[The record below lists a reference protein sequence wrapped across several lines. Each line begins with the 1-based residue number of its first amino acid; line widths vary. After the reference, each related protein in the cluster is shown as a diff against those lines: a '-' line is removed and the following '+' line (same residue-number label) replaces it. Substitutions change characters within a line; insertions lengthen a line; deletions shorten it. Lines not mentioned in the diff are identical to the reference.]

1 MRSTILSHG
10 SEIDRPDPNPY
21 YSLIS
26 GCFSKCRQ
34 CGRLRLGEARCA
46 HLFMNP
52 NPLRFNDPQ
61 TPLRRLSFKNSQ
73 GGTQQRQC
81 VFDTLRVWA
90 QDPYPMVTC
99 WWVYADIREVEIE
112 RDENPLLFLRGTE
125 HTWIGVASQLLSEHG
140 MDIMTG
146 LLK

>member
-1 MRSTILSHG
+1 MSTEWTALCLAGVSSTQI
-10 SEIDRPDPNPY
+10 
-21 YSLIS
+21 
-26 GCFSKCRQ
+26 
-34 CGRLRLGEARCA
+34 
-46 HLFMNP
+46 FMNP
-52 NPLRFNDPQ
+52 NPFRFDDPQ
-61 TPLRRLSFKNSQ
+61 PPVGRFSFKNSQ
-73 GGTQQRQC
+73 RGSQQRQC